1 MPGQSVATDPV
12 TTKGT
17 ADSDKP
23 AMDGN
28 HTEGSVALLSM
39 SVEVLATVTSEVEL
53 LETEMDAAVIQVEN
67 IHLPSVA
74 VDIVYL
80 EQV

>member
-1 MPGQSVATDPV
+1 V

-23 AMDGN
+23 AMDGY
-28 HTEGSVALLSM
+28 HTEGSVAVPSM
-39 SVEVLATVTSEVEL
+39 SVEVQAIATSEVEL
-53 LETEMDAAVIQVEN
+53 PETEMDVAVIQVEN
-67 IHLPSVA
+67 IHLPSA
-74 VDIVYL
+74 GVDIVYL

>member
-1 MPGQSVATDPV
+1 VPGQSVATDPV
-12 TTKGT
+12 TTKRT

-23 AMDGN
+23 AMDVY
-28 HTEGSVALLSM
+28 HIEGSVAVPSM
-39 SVEVLATVTSEVEL
+39 SLEVQAIATSEVEL
-53 LETEMDAAVIQVEN
+53 PETEMDVAAIQVEN
-67 IHLPSVA
+67 NHLPSVV